1 MTKKELEQV
10 VQAVDNINADIEKCY
25 PGGTNNVVLQYIDQT
40 NGQCVAFLDDELWSS
55 VNEQREYI
63 DFPVNDWEP
72 IEPYLRKKINEMIA
86 EINKIKV

>member
-1 MTKKELEQV
+1 MTKVELIA
-10 VQAVDNINADIEKCY
+10 VQDAVDKINQEIMDCFPIGHNTFC
-25 PGGTNNVVLQYIDQT
+25 LQYIDQT

-55 VNEQREYI
+55 ENERREYI

-72 IEPYLRKKINEMIA
+72 IEPYLRKRINEMIA